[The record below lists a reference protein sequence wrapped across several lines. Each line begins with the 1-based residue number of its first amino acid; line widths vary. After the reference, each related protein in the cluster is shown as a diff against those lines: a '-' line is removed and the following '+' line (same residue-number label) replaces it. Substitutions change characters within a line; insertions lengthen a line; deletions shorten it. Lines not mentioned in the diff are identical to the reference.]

1 MVTVQHTFSIIY
13 SFRIH
18 EGKEQDFI
26 NSWTALTSLFYE
38 FAGSYGSRL
47 HKADNLLFIAY
58 AQWPDKETFERADD
72 TLPEESNIYRQQLR
86 ASCSEIKTEFEL
98 GTIVIDLLKKEQH
111 PAHQ

>member
-1 MVTVQHTFSIIY
+1 METTQSKFTMIY
-13 SFRIH
+13 SFRVL

-26 NSWTALTSLFYE
+26 NSWAALTNLFYE

-47 HKADNLLFIAY
+47 HKADDQLFIAY
-58 AQWPDKETFERADD
+58 AQWPDKETFDVAGDK
-72 TLPEESNIYRQQLR
+72 LPEESNLYRQQLR

-98 GTIVIDLLKKEQH
+98 GTIVKDLLKNGQH